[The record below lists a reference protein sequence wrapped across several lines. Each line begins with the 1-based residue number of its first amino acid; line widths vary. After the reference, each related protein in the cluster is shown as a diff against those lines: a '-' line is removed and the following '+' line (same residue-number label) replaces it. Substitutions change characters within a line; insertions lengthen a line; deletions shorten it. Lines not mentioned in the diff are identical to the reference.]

1 VFLTYKL
8 ELTAVEATN
17 TAATPVVINVA
28 GSLPLAGAE
37 ISVQK

>member
-1 VFLTYKL
+1 MFLIYKL
-8 ELTAVEATN
+8 QLTAVEATD
-17 TAATPVVINVA
+17 TAATRVVINVA